1 MYFSI
6 PPYPD
11 CITTLMALADLA
23 ETHLDPGS
31 WLTNLFIKI
40 PEDKDTA
47 QICRDLMNE
56 AGIKF
61 YEIRR

>member
-1 MYFSI
+1 
-6 PPYPD
+6 
-11 CITTLMALADLA
+11 MALASLA
-23 ETHLDPGS
+23 GCELDPGS

-61 YEIRR
+61 YEIRL